1 MLAKGPCLV
10 NAARPVDFARAG
22 DYSERMPGFG
32 ELLIILFIVLLVFGG
47 SKIPGIAKSLGE
59 GIREFK
65 KASRDDDPKSGTK

>member
-1 MLAKGPCLV
+1 
-10 NAARPVDFARAG
+10 
-22 DYSERMPGFG
+22 MPGFG

-65 KASRDDDPKSGTK
+65 KSSRDDDPKSGTK

>member
-1 MLAKGPCLV
+1 
-10 NAARPVDFARAG
+10 
-22 DYSERMPGFG
+22 MPGFG